1 MTTDNNYEF
10 DDYLDEIGTVDFERV
25 VITGTDWTTETII
38 RQIEKGNIR
47 LSPIFQRRD
56 AWTVERKSL
65 FIESILIGMPI
76 PQLVLAEDPNE
87 KGKYIVLDGKQRL
100 LSILQFA
107 ATNSRDIYP
116 PLRLKKLPILDN
128 LNGKTYEDLQND
140 DYNFSTFE
148 NQWIRTVII
157 KNSPSEVMLS
167 QVFYRLN
174 TGSLPLS
181 PQELRFALYPS
192 PFTTYIDECSEASSA
207 MQYYLGNTSV
217 DFRMRDVELMLRMF
231 TNFEFIREYKGN
243 LKVFLDNGFRVFSQ
257 RYDEFKEKLDNYSVQ
272 IEAAHKITLSIFGD
286 DSYKKWSGDSFES
299 RRNRAIFEIL
309 IYVFSDER
317 VRSKVNSLNHNIF
330 KDMFINLFTNSP
342 DFVSSIERTTKSIEA
357 VSTRFNLL
365 IDKINETYGA
375 EIKNIELQRG

>member
-1 MTTDNNYEF
+1 MTSDNNYEF
-10 DDYLDEIGTVDFERV
+10 DDYLDEIGIVDFEHV

-56 AWTVERKSL
+56 AWTPERKSL

-116 PLRLKKLPILDN
+116 SLRLKKLPILEN
-128 LNGKTYEDLQND
+128 LNGKTYEDLQSD
-140 DYNFSTFE
+140 GYNFATFE

-192 PFTTYIDECSEASSA
+192 PFTIYIDERSESSSA
-207 MQYYLGNTSV
+207 MQYFLGNTSV

-231 TNFEFIREYKGN
+231 TNFEFISEYKGN
-243 LKVFLDNGFRVFSQ
+243 LKAFLDYGFRIFSQ
-257 RYDEFKEKLDNYSVQ
+257 NYNNFKQKLDHYSAQ
-272 IEAAHKITLSIFGD
+272 IEFAHEFTIAIFGE

-299 RRNRAIFEIL
+299 RKNRAIFEIL
-309 IYVFSDER
+309 IYVFSDEN
-317 VRSKVNSLNHNIF
+317 VRQKVDSYDHRMF
-330 KDMFINLFTNSP
+330 KEMFIKLFNDNL
-342 DFVSSIERTTKSIEA
+342 DFVNSIERTTKSIDA
-357 VSTRFNLL
+357 VNIRFNSL
-365 IDKINETYGA
+365 INKVNEIYGT
-375 EIKNIELQRG
+375 EIKNIVLQRG

>member
-1 MTTDNNYEF
+1 MTTDNSYEF

-107 ATNSRDIYP
+107 ATNSRDRYP

-207 MQYYLGNTSV
+207 MQYYLGNSSV

-243 LKVFLDNGFRVFSQ
+243 LKAFLDNGFRVFSQ

-317 VRSKVNSLNHNIF
+317 VRNKVNSFNHNIF
-330 KDMFINLFTNSP
+330 KDMFISLFTNSP

-365 IDKINETYGA
+365 IDKINETYGT